1 MIKKVLRYLIESF
14 GVELNEEIPM
24 DETHK
29 KLAEEIYGFASMDL
43 AERGSFPPM
52 FFLIKDNKFMPVML
66 DPDGPEMDTATYAS
80 IVNSTAD
87 DHDCDAAIFVSEQW
101 TIIGNPDDEEIQKYI
116 DGEKLP
122 SEAEGRKDF
131 LNLVYIT
138 AKGDMKSLS
147 GEIKLSGN
155 GVSYVEESG
164 WMDAALTNILTP
176 WRQ

>member
-1 MIKKVLRYLIESF
+1 MIKKVLKYLDGLF
-14 GVELNEEIPM
+14 GADFNEEIPM

-29 KLAEEIYGFASMDL
+29 RLAEEIYGFASMDL

-52 FFLIKDNKFMPVML
+52 FFLIKDNKYMPVLL
-66 DPDGPEMDTATYAS
+66 DPDGPEMDTETYAS
-80 IVNSTAD
+80 VVNSTAD
-87 DHDCDAAIFVSEQW
+87 DNDCDAAVFVSEQW
-101 TIIGNPDDEEIQKYI
+101 TITKPPDDEELQKYI
-116 DGEKLP
+116 SGEKLP

-138 AKGDMKSLS
+138 AKGDIKSLS

-155 GVSYVEESG
+155 GVSYVEESN
-164 WMDAALTNILTP
+164 WMDDAFTNILTP